1 MLSRSNPPPFHRYE
15 ATPENMN
22 FVTTFWDS
30 PTTRIGPTPDDC
42 FGDDTTAPRRLG
54 VTTGSREQFNPLTGV
69 YEVVPVYH
77 QLLEYD
83 PAGHRGVRMSVSRY
97 GGRAD
102 MYGGRD
108 PVNNAG
114 ISSRDR
120 TYICCGLP
128 LNHPGCLMD
137 TYSAT
142 TGDSVPYTY
151 GLGKDFWRIFASIAK
166 KGLRREEEKREFTEA
181 VRKSLKRG
189 TGWIDQSFYD
199 DLHSK
204 IQNLETIVTPLMVE
218 SGFQVSDELRRAGA
232 TAESVIRVIYSSLS
246 TGGLQSMKDMFTLI
260 AEYNRYRC
268 NGKSVQDLPQSP
280 SEWIAFVIQELFRLT
295 AEQEIIEALGA
306 IPPDQLRISRLL
318 IDALPKFGSVAAA
331 RGSRLDMFTPAVTK
345 EMMQLGVVAVPPA
358 ASAGPPP
365 AGGAGFAPKKTA
377 GGGGVGG
384 GGGGALPKGKGSAV
398 KGKKKVPGPGPK
410 VPAKGAPGSPAK
422 GAPGSPAKGAPDS
435 VPGSPAKSV
444 PGSPAKSVPGS
455 PAKSVPG
462 SPAKSVPGSPAKSVP
477 GSPAKS
483 VPGTA
488 TVSPA
493 KSAAPSPAKGASGLP
508 PVPTIDPFVEFNK
521 GLAVEFQKLKDASV
535 PPLTPL
541 LPELGGEDLQKVS
554 RLFIIATNLRD
565 MKGTDDL
572 VKVWLSRQTETL
584 TRMSKLI
591 NFMTTQKNVLT
602 NADNLKTI
610 REREV
615 DRTKL
620 TAEQKEILDF
630 ATSDAPDFGL
640 RNLPERQVISDDY
653 DRILAEIPSVLSAGK
668 SREDFETEFVEVP
681 LGPIAASRVKYDNSQ
696 NKVTGETRWFTDF
709 VKTLKKAPLKK
720 APTPAPGKGEEE
732 EEEEVDDDSGK
743 TSSSDGSSAESPGS
757 LPVPAPPGPSEG
769 GSGGL
774 PPVPED
780 PVVAAEKAG
789 VVFVLRTALRDDAEK
804 LDDKLQALKDT
815 TDPLNVYP
823 DNAQTLLVA
832 AKGFLDATKG
842 LGEAVKNADP
852 ALPVE
857 NLKQL
862 KLAFDRIAKDTH
874 SVIVNV
880 TDNNVGVLV
889 PGTTL
894 DTINDVKRLVDLI
907 ENSGK
912 PLTDPAPKEWLLPKT
927 RDTEKWNDANMGGE
941 GGGTYDN
948 VLAYLKQCLETVL
961 DLATY
966 SRIIGNSSAI
976 VKGLEKEAQKGSLSV
991 ETVKKSLDAYIDWSG
1006 YLGRHLARNIF
1017 LLSDPG
1023 KEWVRDLSAQL
1034 SPPPSLPASP
1044 LPGTGDE
1051 DGLPPVPGAGSGG
1064 GAGEVPVGP
1073 EGGGG
1078 GAGAGAGGMEEVPA
1092 SPGGGGG
1099 GEAVVVKSEPG
1110 SEVAVLPLEDA
1121 GPTRKGTLTDTQR
1134 ENLETLRSVLNLLG
1148 NTNYSNW
1155 VSGSGRRKGVKIEK
1169 IYFPWDM
1176 EGDSIRF
1183 DFERFNRNVM
1193 MPLLLNL
1200 RGNVPGD
1207 IGEDFSN
1214 KPRNRIATI
1223 AFKNFTVAQEN
1234 FLFMAEISSAS
1245 SKGRNKKHPPA
1256 EQIGLVTRQKE
1267 SDEGNPLWV
1276 LNIQWTVNADVQQA
1290 GILYFPTEI
1299 SPALMG
1305 NVGRLW
1311 GNFISIVL
1319 AMADEEDKKAAE
1331 EGKTPT
1337 DDQDKKPAH
1346 VRIEDYFLLER
1357 VVTPAENISKA
1368 LGRRAAVWTEVKDF
1382 ARNTVTPVESS
1393 IAFAEAAIISL
1404 PLFES
1409 YNAIAEDVRIY
1420 PDGIDKADIR
1430 RADQM
1435 LKVIGTTLR
1444 HINEKQLYVRLDDDN
1459 EVISIDLNT
1468 TVQKNLIK
1476 PIMLS
1481 FQLVLLRLGQEKLAQ
1496 QTPSVKFLKNNAVQ
1510 FDEIASLGL
1519 AKFSKDVLS
1528 VQTLIDIGVL
1538 VRSKQWESST
1548 DRVEEHLRT
1557 SAGFSTDVAGRR
1569 YMFIDRSKVSIEEQL
1584 ALLSRWGAFA
1594 ELLSMILDNKGDPN
1608 DYAMRN
1614 LAAEVSKP
1622 WKKGFVAPV
1631 DGVLFLTAED
1641 LKSVIDSMDWSF
1653 GDDDPKPQVAASAA
1667 SDRDLAEIAEW
1678 GE

>member
-1 MLSRSNPPPFHRYE
+1 
-15 ATPENMN
+15 
-22 FVTTFWDS
+22 
-30 PTTRIGPTPDDC
+30 
-42 FGDDTTAPRRLG
+42 
-54 VTTGSREQFNPLTGV
+54 
-69 YEVVPVYH
+69 
-77 QLLEYD
+77 
-83 PAGHRGVRMSVSRY
+83 
-97 GGRAD
+97 
-102 MYGGRD
+102 
-108 PVNNAG
+108 
-114 ISSRDR
+114 
-120 TYICCGLP
+120 
-128 LNHPGCLMD
+128 
-137 TYSAT
+137 
-142 TGDSVPYTY
+142 
-151 GLGKDFWRIFASIAK
+151 
-166 KGLRREEEKREFTEA
+166 
-181 VRKSLKRG
+181 
-189 TGWIDQSFYD
+189 
-199 DLHSK
+199 
-204 IQNLETIVTPLMVE
+204 
-218 SGFQVSDELRRAGA
+218 
-232 TAESVIRVIYSSLS
+232 
-246 TGGLQSMKDMFTLI
+246 
-260 AEYNRYRC
+260 
-268 NGKSVQDLPQSP
+268 
-280 SEWIAFVIQELFRLT
+280 
-295 AEQEIIEALGA
+295 
-306 IPPDQLRISRLL
+306 
-318 IDALPKFGSVAAA
+318 
-331 RGSRLDMFTPAVTK
+331 
-345 EMMQLGVVAVPPA
+345 
-358 ASAGPPP
+358 
-365 AGGAGFAPKKTA
+365 
-377 GGGGVGG
+377 
-384 GGGGALPKGKGSAV
+384 
-398 KGKKKVPGPGPK
+398 
-410 VPAKGAPGSPAK
+410 
-422 GAPGSPAKGAPDS
+422 
-435 VPGSPAKSV
+435 
-444 PGSPAKSVPGS
+444 
-455 PAKSVPG
+455 
-462 SPAKSVPGSPAKSVP
+462 
-477 GSPAKS
+477 
-483 VPGTA
+483 
-488 TVSPA
+488 
-493 KSAAPSPAKGASGLP
+493 
-508 PVPTIDPFVEFNK
+508 
-521 GLAVEFQKLKDASV
+521 
-535 PPLTPL
+535 
-541 LPELGGEDLQKVS
+541 
-554 RLFIIATNLRD
+554 
-565 MKGTDDL
+565 
-572 VKVWLSRQTETL
+572 
-584 TRMSKLI
+584 
-591 NFMTTQKNVLT
+591 
-602 NADNLKTI
+602 
-610 REREV
+610 
-615 DRTKL
+615 
-620 TAEQKEILDF
+620 
-630 ATSDAPDFGL
+630 
-640 RNLPERQVISDDY
+640 
-653 DRILAEIPSVLSAGK
+653 
-668 SREDFETEFVEVP
+668 
-681 LGPIAASRVKYDNSQ
+681 
-696 NKVTGETRWFTDF
+696 
-709 VKTLKKAPLKK
+709 
-720 APTPAPGKGEEE
+720 
-732 EEEEVDDDSGK
+732 
-743 TSSSDGSSAESPGS
+743 
-757 LPVPAPPGPSEG
+757 
-769 GSGGL
+769 
-774 PPVPED
+774 
-780 PVVAAEKAG
+780 
-789 VVFVLRTALRDDAEK
+789 
-804 LDDKLQALKDT
+804 
-815 TDPLNVYP
+815 
-823 DNAQTLLVA
+823 
-832 AKGFLDATKG
+832 
-842 LGEAVKNADP
+842 
-852 ALPVE
+852 
-857 NLKQL
+857 
-862 KLAFDRIAKDTH
+862 
-874 SVIVNV
+874 
-880 TDNNVGVLV
+880 
-889 PGTTL
+889 
-894 DTINDVKRLVDLI
+894 
-907 ENSGK
+907 
-912 PLTDPAPKEWLLPKT
+912 
-927 RDTEKWNDANMGGE
+927 
-941 GGGTYDN
+941 
-948 VLAYLKQCLETVL
+948 
-961 DLATY
+961 
-966 SRIIGNSSAI
+966 
-976 VKGLEKEAQKGSLSV
+976 
-991 ETVKKSLDAYIDWSG
+991 
-1006 YLGRHLARNIF
+1006 
-1017 LLSDPG
+1017 
-1023 KEWVRDLSAQL
+1023 
-1034 SPPPSLPASP
+1034 
-1044 LPGTGDE
+1044 
-1051 DGLPPVPGAGSGG
+1051 
-1064 GAGEVPVGP
+1064 
-1073 EGGGG
+1073 
-1078 GAGAGAGGMEEVPA
+1078 MEEVPA

-1099 GEAVVVKSEPG
+1099 AVVVKSEPG

-1134 ENLETLRSVLNLLG
+1134 VNLETLRSVLNLLG
-1148 NTNYSNW
+1148 NTNYENW

-1653 GDDDPKPQVAASAA
+1653 GDDDPKPQVAVSAV